1 MLSGHLQYFDYS
13 HIVTGPLDF
22 IALPLTNVTFTPS
35 NVSHTIS
42 VGIVDDGIFE
52 GGELFVVQLHV
63 INERVDILGPDN
75 ATVTIVDND
84 SEHSVF
90 QLCFVRYIAGLQH
103 TNTPLSSFAEGT
115 VSLSSASYSVVEGG
129 EVDITIELARVPGL
143 DEVTVQLS
151 TSDGTATGKSVQIT
165 WSDSRYPT

>member
-1 MLSGHLQYFDYS
+1 VLSGHLQYFDYS
-13 HIVTGPLDF
+13 HIVIGPLDF

-35 NVSHTIS
+35 NVSHTIH

-63 INERVDILGPDN
+63 INERVDVSGPDN

-90 QLCFVRYIAGLQH
+90 QLCFVCFIAGL
-103 TNTPLSSFAEGT
+103 
-115 VSLSSASYSVVEGG
+115 
-129 EVDITIELARVPGL
+129 
-143 DEVTVQLS
+143 
-151 TSDGTATGKSVQIT
+151 
-165 WSDSRYPT
+165 